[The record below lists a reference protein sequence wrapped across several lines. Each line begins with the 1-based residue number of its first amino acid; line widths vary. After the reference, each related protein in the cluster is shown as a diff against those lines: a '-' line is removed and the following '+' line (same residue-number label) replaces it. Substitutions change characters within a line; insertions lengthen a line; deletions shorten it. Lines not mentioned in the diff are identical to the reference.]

1 MNAELKLYR
10 DCTSEEPTKVF
21 VCRRLIFK
29 VAKTIEEL
37 SAKVQKSTDAD
48 EQERLT
54 VKILQSIF
62 PDFGDDDLNYIDP
75 NEYARFIQQ
84 IQAGT
89 AEILETAQKK

>member
-1 MNAELKLYR
+1 MNAALKLYR
-10 DCTSEEPTKVF
+10 DCTSEAPTTVF
-21 VCRRLIFK
+21 VCRRLIYK

-37 SAKVQKSTDAD
+37 TAKVQKSKDAD

-54 VKILQSIF
+54 TKILQSIF

-84 IQAGT
+84 IQGGV
-89 AEILETAQKK
+89 AEVLDTAQKK

>member
-1 MNAELKLYR
+1 MNAELRLYK

-21 VCRRLIFK
+21 VCRRLLYK

-37 SAKVQKSTDAD
+37 SAKVQKSKDAE

>member
-1 MNAELKLYR
+1 MNAELRLYK
-10 DCTSEEPTKVF
+10 DCTSDEPTKVF
-21 VCRRLIFK
+21 VCRRMIYK

-37 SAKVQKSTDAD
+37 SAKVQKTKDGA

-54 VKILQSIF
+54 VKILQAIF
-62 PDFGDDDLNYIDP
+62 PDFGDDDLNYVDP

-84 IQAGT
+84 IQRGT

>member
-1 MNAELKLYR
+1 MNAELRLYR

-21 VCRRLIFK
+21 QCRRLIFK

-37 SAKVQKSTDAD
+37 SAKVQKSKDAD

-54 VKILQSIF
+54 VKILQAIF

>member
-1 MNAELKLYR
+1 MNAELKLYK

-29 VAKTIEEL
+29 VAKNIEEL
-37 SAKVQKSTDAD
+37 SAKVQKSVDAE

-89 AEILETAQKK
+89 VEILENAQKK

>member
-1 MNAELKLYR
+1 MNAELKLYK

-84 IQAGT
+84 IQGGV
-89 AEILETAQKK
+89 AEVLETAQKK

>member
-1 MNAELKLYR
+1 MTAELRLYK

-37 SAKVQKSTDAD
+37 SAKVQKSNDAD

-54 VKILQSIF
+54 VKILQAIF
-62 PDFGDDDLNYIDP
+62 PDFGDDDLGYIEP

-84 IQAGT
+84 IQGGVADV
-89 AEILETAQKK
+89 LETAQKN

>member
-1 MNAELKLYR
+1 MEAELKLYK

-37 SAKVQKSTDAD
+37 SAKVQKSKDAE

-84 IQAGT
+84 IQGGV
-89 AEILETAQKK
+89 AEVLETAQKK

>member
-37 SAKVQKSTDAD
+37 SAKVQKSKDAE

-54 VKILQSIF
+54 VKILQTIF

>member
-1 MNAELKLYR
+1 MNAELKLYK
-10 DCTSEEPTKVF
+10 DCTSEEPSKVF

-37 SAKVQKSTDAD
+37 SAKVQKSKDAE

-54 VKILQSIF
+54 VKILQTIF

>member
-1 MNAELKLYR
+1 MNAELRLYK
-10 DCTSEEPTKVF
+10 DCQSEEPTKVF

-37 SAKVQKSTDAD
+37 SAKVQKSKDAD

-84 IQAGT
+84 IQGGV
-89 AEILETAQKK
+89 AEVLETAQKK

>member
-1 MNAELKLYR
+1 MNAELKLYK

-37 SAKVQKSTDAD
+37 SAKVAKSKDAD

-54 VKILQSIF
+54 VKILQAIF
-62 PDFGDDDLNYIDP
+62 PDFEDDDLNYIDP

-84 IQAGT
+84 IQGGVADV
-89 AEILETAQKK
+89 LETAQKK

>member
-1 MNAELKLYR
+1 MNAELKLYK

-37 SAKVQKSTDAD
+37 SAKVQKSKDVN

-62 PDFGDDDLNYIDP
+62 PDFADDDLNYIDP

-89 AEILETAQKK
+89 GEVLEMAQKK

>member
-1 MNAELKLYR
+1 MNAELKLYK

-37 SAKVQKSTDAD
+37 SVKVQKSKDAE

-54 VKILQSIF
+54 TRILQTIF

-84 IQAGT
+84 IQSGT
-89 AEILETAQKK
+89 AEVLEMAQKK